1 MNKEGFIEDITRK
14 LCGNVQL
21 NPNEIHTII
30 SALRES
36 EHCFQ
41 EPYYEVIYH
50 DKYDNTETRIMNPV
64 ASRIIDMNGYAIQE
78 DRFELNFKRAIRV
91 DDDVADIRKSPCVSL
106 KEKMEDKE

>member
-1 MNKEGFIEDITRK
+1 MNKEGFIKDIIKK

-21 NPNEIHTII
+21 NQNEIHTII

-64 ASRIIDMNGYAIQE
+64 ASRRSMGIDGSYSIQE
-78 DRFELNFKRAIRV
+78 DRFDLNFRRIIRG
-91 DDDVADIRKSPCVSL
+91 D
-106 KEKMEDKE
+106 EK

>member
-1 MNKEGFIEDITRK
+1 MNKGGFIKDITRK
-14 LCGNVQL
+14 LCENVQL
-21 NPNEIHTII
+21 NQNEIDTII

-64 ASRIIDMNGYAIQE
+64 ASRRSMGIDGGYPIQQ
-78 DRFELNFKRAIRV
+78 DRFDIIFRRIIRG
-91 DDDVADIRKSPCVSL
+91 D
-106 KEKMEDKE
+106 

>member
-1 MNKEGFIEDITRK
+1 MNNEGFINNITRK
-14 LCGNVQL
+14 LCENVPL

-50 DKYDNTETRIMNPV
+50 DKYDNTETRIMTPI
-64 ASRIIDMNGYAIQE
+64 ASRRMDMNGYSVQE
-78 DRFELNFKRAIRV
+78 DRFDLNFRRVIRE
-91 DDDVADIRKSPCVSL
+91 DDDVADIRRG
-106 KEKMEDKE
+106 

>member
-1 MNKEGFIEDITRK
+1 MNKVGFIENITRK
-14 LCGNVQL
+14 LCENVQL

-41 EPYYEVIYH
+41 EPYCEVIYH
-50 DKYDNTETRIMNPV
+50 DKYDNTETRIMNPI
-64 ASRIIDMNGYAIQE
+64 ASRIINMDGYAIQE

-91 DDDVADIRKSPCVSL
+91 DDDVADIRRR
-106 KEKMEDKE
+106 

>member
-1 MNKEGFIEDITRK
+1 MTKEDFIKDIIKK

-21 NPNEIHTII
+21 NQNEIHTII

-64 ASRIIDMNGYAIQE
+64 DSKIIQIPTGELVQDDYFNLRFRRFIKKE
-78 DRFELNFKRAIRV
+78 D
-91 DDDVADIRKSPCVSL
+91 
-106 KEKMEDKE
+106 

>member
-1 MNKEGFIEDITRK
+1 MNKEDSIKDITRK
-14 LCGNVQL
+14 LCENVRL

-91 DDDVADIRKSPCVSL
+91 DDDISDIRIYGG
-106 KEKMEDKE
+106 DD